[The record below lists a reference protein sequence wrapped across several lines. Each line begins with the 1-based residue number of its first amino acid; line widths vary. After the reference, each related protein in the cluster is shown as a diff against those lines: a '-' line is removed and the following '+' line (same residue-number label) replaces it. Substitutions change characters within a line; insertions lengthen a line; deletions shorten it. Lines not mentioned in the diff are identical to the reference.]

1 MTFHPSW
8 VRDQC
13 IMCMTRVYRA
23 GSRVLEE
30 TYSSSW
36 IMCMTRGYRAETSTK
51 SCRVPCLPVAERR
64 LSLAFHGTSR
74 ARHAAS
80 RARYAAP
87 ESPRFCLELALGS
100 HNARARLE
108 CVCGGHYSDAPTPFT
123 SMKASLFRCSQ
134 LEDKDIDTD
143 TLDLGLGKKQ
153 HYQAHSCN

>member
-1 MTFHPSW
+1 
-8 VRDQC
+8 
-13 IMCMTRVYRA
+13 MTRV
-23 GSRVLEE
+23 
-30 TYSSSW
+30 
-36 IMCMTRGYRAETSTK
+36 YRAETSTK

-74 ARHAAS
+74 ARH
-80 RARYAAP
+80 AAP

>member
-1 MTFHPSW
+1 
-8 VRDQC
+8 
-13 IMCMTRVYRA
+13 MTRV
-23 GSRVLEE
+23 
-30 TYSSSW
+30 
-36 IMCMTRGYRAETSTK
+36 YRAETSTK

-74 ARHAAS
+74 ARH
-80 RARYAAP
+80 AAP

-123 SMKASLFRCSQ
+123 SMKASQ

-143 TLDLGLGKKQ
+143 TLDLDHRHTGHRHRHTDTL
-153 HYQAHSCN
+153 HI